1 MREFGIKFKFE
12 VPYINKKH
20 FEGIFEK
27 IADALDIQFDE
38 EFKPYVKNDKINKEL
53 YKFRDVSSLSDA
65 SIKKIIDS
73 FFNFTFDNIINC
85 PLYRFIVLKNN
96 DKLTVLANIH
106 SSIFDF
112 TSVNTFYKLFNCVDN
127 IDSIS
132 LENNIISYYADF
144 DSYLNSSDFKKDS
157 EYWNNHILDG
167 LSSQKLYNLKSK
179 NYRSM
184 KILLKNEYLSSFLS
198 EHNITRFN
206 FILAIFSLYLSR
218 IDRTNACILKTAIP
232 SNKTDFG
239 PFDTDTLLKIPYC
252 GENSFDDYL
261 KEVNH
266 VHDVAANCT
275 KADIEN
281 YVEED
286 LTYYAVHDF
295 SKFENINIL
304 NGEGSALTLNLH
316 NDYLELIYNVD
327 LFSDVYINHMV
338 DNIRSLIDNVIDSP
352 NQKCCDIDIVSFNEH
367 ALISDFCHGNYVEFD
382 KDKNLAL
389 AFRENAKL
397 NPNKLAIDDG
407 INKISYG
414 QLEKSSNSI
423 AYDLQKNYGIDF
435 AKPVGLMLPR
445 TYHFPELVLSLNKIG
460 VPFIP
465 IDEEYPIKRIKQMID
480 ISGSECIITTK
491 NIAQRLDLD
500 INVICIEDLNSN
512 LECEVEIKG
521 KADDLFAIMFTSG
534 TTGLP
539 KGVMIPNKQLCGLAI
554 SFKSIISTQDYCDT
568 VGSYSSFSFTA
579 TDSLLWAL
587 YFGNSCRIFNESEK
601 GDFLLF
607 MNSLEECPLH
617 SLILPSVLIKPIL
630 ENPKIDI
637 DCLVSAGSKITE
649 LSSINSNKTLFNAY
663 GSTEA
668 KATLNICNSGK
679 DDFSCGKP
687 IDNTWVYILDENS
700 MQMPIGVPGEICI
713 STDNLSL
720 GYINN
725 PKLTN
730 EKYCDNPYCDCEYN
744 KKLYRTGDI
753 GFYNFEG
760 NIEII
765 GRDDDQ
771 LSVRGFRIESDEI
784 INIMNRYESISN
796 VCLDVDKDNLIAY
809 YTTND
814 DFNIDEVKDA
824 LKSELP
830 NYMIPSLFIKLD
842 AIPLNVNGKIDKLAL
857 KDTSRKVSNF
867 DTDDVVF
874 KCVVDS
880 FKEVLNTD
888 YILPDDDFVSLGGNS
903 LSAMKIQLLLNER
916 LNVHLFS
923 NEIMGLSTPLQISNY
938 IKFGSNTHRHV
949 GDVNYTFDEGCPL
962 SDSQLNV
969 YLDDEINNKGTAYNN
984 PFIIRFNKYYPVN
997 ELKKAIACLIDRY
1010 PILKSRVLI
1019 EKDSSPMSLFDAEI
1033 EINEGLLND
1042 IEYFVRPFDL
1052 DKCLSRFLIVEDDKS
1067 SVLCCDFHHLIFDGT
1082 SLNIL
1087 LDSLISLLND
1097 EDVDFVDN
1105 GILRQVSFEKDID
1118 SHYMD
1123 DAQKF
1128 LDNMLADRDEVYGL
1142 LPCVDNS
1149 GESVFDDVV
1158 FVDGSILTSFLE
1170 GNSITHNQF
1179 FASVFAYSLSKFSC
1193 SSKVLFNLI
1202 ENGRGHMDLSS
1213 SVGMFVRT
1221 LPLLLDCRN
1230 QSVRSFLKYS
1240 ANTINSLMEYD
1251 LYPFHVLANEYDL
1264 DSDIL
1269 FQYSHNIFKNSF
1281 DDNGDYKVD
1290 ELKHESQGDMSF
1302 FIYDCG
1308 KNKFGIKIKYSN
1320 KFSYGFIKQFV
1331 ESYKLILQEMIYK
1344 DKLEELD
1351 YISEFDL
1358 EILDDINKTQH
1369 DLDYNDV
1376 MDAFNDNLSKYPKN
1390 NLVSMHDRAYSYGE
1404 GAYIAHEIAKEL
1416 LNLGVKP
1423 QNRVAFLTERSEHYM
1438 FAILG
1443 ILSIGAVFVP
1453 LDDNHPDKRLR
1464 FMMDDAEV
1472 KVIIGCDETYNRLNE
1487 LNNELPIL
1495 NISEIL
1501 KNNAGTLT
1509 ELPVSYGQVA
1519 SILYTS
1525 GTTGIPKGVMVTR
1538 KSILNVAAY
1547 YADTYGLDNSD
1558 VYALYPSIGFD
1569 AGSQSVFKAIY
1580 AGACLSIVPEEIK
1593 YDMTKLNEYFIN
1605 QNVTHTIIT
1614 TPVGKLF
1621 MQNVENTSLKYLFV
1635 GGEKLGKFQSPKNY
1649 QLVDEYGPT
1658 EGNNFISSIKNSDK
1672 LDSSSIG
1679 WLNYNSKAY
1688 ILDDESRRVPIGAV
1702 GELCICGYQIADG
1715 YLNREEETQKSFV
1728 DNPFDDDEYY
1738 KKLYH
1743 TGDLVR
1749 ILPDGSLA
1757 IVGRR
1762 DGQVKIRG
1770 NRIELSEIESVI
1782 REIDYV
1788 DNVTV
1793 QIIKN
1798 GSNDEL
1804 VAYVVVNREFDD
1816 YVLKE
1821 NISDYVG
1828 KYKPDY
1834 MIPSFVIKLDEIP
1847 LNINGK
1853 INRNALPNVDLDNLH
1868 SEYIAPSTKNE
1879 EMVVEAF
1886 ERIFNRKIGVYDDFT
1901 ILGGNSL
1908 TAIKLLQHLDNPK
1921 ITAADILTLRTPYAI
1936 SRKIDDNS
1944 FDLDLYNM
1952 DDGCPLSESQLNVYL
1967 DIIANNKMDS
1977 YIIPVVMNIS
1987 KAYSVEELCDALRRM
2002 IDVHPILGMCIND
2015 KDGVPHLVKGEE
2027 PQILVKSDVNW
2038 EYINEFKTKTF
2049 DLTNSL
2055 CRFLITENDG
2065 DAQDFT
2071 LYAVFHH
2078 LIFDGLSILIF
2089 EKDLQAILEGEREI
2103 GFDDSFLKVSR
2114 FNKRISETEQ
2124 FNEAHDFFSS
2134 MLADYEEVGV
2144 LLDDVDSNGPGSCW
2158 FDLSFDNALFNKF
2171 LNWHKV
2177 SENVLFTGV
2186 FAYTLSRFTGSD
2198 KVLFNI
2204 IENGRDRFNNYDS
2217 IGMFVNTMP
2226 LIVDCKS
2233 QQISSFMNSMFDRV
2247 YNVMKY
2253 NYYPFRFL
2261 ANEYGLNLDVIFQFK
2276 PDWFK
2281 NNAVNQSTDIVDIGS
2296 LIHDMSD
2303 LISDFVCEVIQMGDD
2318 YRLRITYS
2326 DKYSEAMIKCFS
2338 QVFNLVLSQILIH
2351 NDFDEI
2357 NYLPSSD
2364 LELLEFYNE
2373 TEKELKYNDILDAFL
2388 ENLSKYPK
2396 NNLVSMGDRSYTYG
2410 EGAYVINEIVN
2421 RLNKLN
2427 VKSNDNISFLVNRSE
2442 WYLFVPMAILSM
2454 GCVYVPLDDAH
2465 PDERIKLILDDTQSK
2480 VVVVTDDTYERAK
2493 NLAENCVV
2501 LNVSD
2506 ILNKK
2511 IKSSTD
2517 LNVSYGD
2524 LACIIY
2530 TSGTTGVPKGVKITR
2545 LAILNASSVYVD
2557 KYAMGNDDV
2566 YGFYV
2571 SIGFDVGSLGL
2582 WATICAGASL
2592 VIIPEKIKLDVIKLN
2607 DYFVRHNV
2615 TYSAI
2620 TAQVAKLFI
2629 QNIKDTSLKVLSVGG
2644 EKLGQ
2649 IESPGYQVIDEFGPT
2664 EAFAF
2669 VSSIN
2674 TLDKIDSTSVGSLNY
2689 NTKAYV
2695 LDNEYR
2701 RVPYGAVGELYLSGW
2716 QIAEGYLN
2724 REEETVK
2731 SFIAN
2736 PFEGNRNYNSIYRTG
2751 DMVRLLPDGSI
2762 AILGRR
2768 DRQVKIRGNR
2778 VELSEI
2784 EVLIRELDYVKD
2796 VTVQTIK
2803 NGSNNELVA
2812 YVVLVEEIG
2821 NVKDYIC
2828 DYVGKNKPKY
2838 MIPSFV
2844 VSLDEI
2850 PLTVN
2855 GKVDKDKL
2863 PNVTVESEQEYEY
2876 PESFIEKAIANGF
2889 SQVLNIS
2896 RPISRNDEFNALGG
2910 DSISVMMLIVK
2921 LREINL
2927 HVSVKDVLENQSV
2940 RKIAEKVKYKLSTT
2954 NISQEPYIGFIN
2966 QTPVTSF
2973 FWNLNLKNPSY
2984 FNQSLLFECSEK
2996 IDKVILRKAMQS
3008 VVNHHDILRS
3018 KVVEGKLYVGEING
3032 DEYFTIENCN
3042 PSDYRNETERINRG
3056 IDIFNGPM
3064 IKLGIFEEENADYL
3078 YVAIHHLIVDGISW
3092 RVIPEDLN
3100 LAYLQLLNGEEMSLP
3115 TKTNSYQDYALA
3127 IEEYKNNKQVLKQKT
3142 FWKNVLND
3150 LMNVKHTE
3158 IGKNPR
3164 KMQTIQLKYSKE
3176 KTSILLT
3183 NAIKEYD
3190 ASINGLF
3197 LSAIVKAWKNVTG
3210 ESKLSI
3216 RVESHGRE
3224 DFDENLLIERT
3235 VGWFSTCYP
3244 IILKCEGNEN
3254 NEIIDNVEKIL
3265 ADVPQ
3270 NGFAYPILMGIET
3283 DVMPLLTFNYLGELN
3298 GIKTGEMFVP
3308 KYKPGLAPLIAAEN
3322 DFGCDINVNG
3332 YSIDKEPIF
3341 ELRYDG
3347 NRFKQ
3352 KMIEQFAN
3360 EILKT
3365 LDEFIEYCDKDD
3377 YRDDI
3382 CIFSSHPN
3390 KKNLFIIHSANFGS
3404 EFFFYL
3410 AEQLKDDYSVYVIEP
3425 YNLNHMESPLTS
3437 VEEFAQKY
3445 IKMIKT
3451 IQPEGP
3457 YYLGGF
3463 CFGGSIAHE
3472 MSIELK
3478 KRNENV
3484 DKLIIFDANNIEDNE
3499 LQKLLIEHQ
3508 ILHAYSQQRGG
3519 ALNPKGISVGDMA
3532 AQAKLAGSIWLNYK
3546 PKYYDGET
3554 LFFKSSVKPAGLDEN
3569 ANKMYDY
3576 LLATKAG
3583 GYENY
3588 YDDEKLKVIDVP
3600 VEHNRIFS
3608 DKGLEIIIPE
3618 MKKFIGKGDL
3628 K

>member
-1 MREFGIKFKFE
+1 MGKFEIRFKFE
-12 VPYINKKH
+12 IPYIIKKQ

-27 IADALDIQFDE
+27 IADALNIQFDE
-38 EFKPYVKNDKINKEL
+38 ELKPYVNNKAYPYE
-53 YKFRDVSSLSDA
+53 FRDVSSLSEDN
-65 SIKKIIDS
+65 IKKIMDS
-73 FFNFTFDNIINC
+73 FFNFTFNDIINV
-85 PLYRFIVLKNN
+85 PLYRFLVLKTPG
-96 DKLTVLANIH
+96 KLTVLANIH
-106 SSIFDF
+106 SLIFDY
-112 TSVNTFYKLFNCVDN
+112 TSINTFYKLFNAIDE
-127 IDSIS
+127 IDSPI
-132 LENNIISYYADF
+132 LESNIISYYD
-144 DSYLNSSDFKKDS
+144 DLDNYLNSSDFKNDC
-157 EYWNNHILDG
+157 EYWNKHILEG
-167 LSSQKLYNLKSK
+167 LSSQKLYNLKSE
-179 NYRSM
+179 NYRNIKAS
-184 KILLKNEYLSSFLS
+184 LENEVLSSFLN
-198 EHNITRFN
+198 EVNIPKFN

-218 IDRTNACILKTAIP
+218 IDRTNECLLKTFIP
-232 SNKTDFG
+232 SNKIDLG
-239 PFDTDTLLKIPYC
+239 PFDKETILKIEYSK
-252 GENSFDDYL
+252 ENSFDDYL
-261 KEVNH
+261 NEVNR
-266 VHDVAANCT
+266 VYNDAAERT
-275 KADIEN
+275 ITDIDN
-281 YVEED
+281 YFEDD
-286 LTYYAVHDF
+286 LTYYSINDF
-295 SKFENINIL
+295 SEFEDISIL
-304 NGEGSALTLNLH
+304 NGNGFALTLNLH
-316 NDYLELIYNVD
+316 KDCLELVYNAD
-327 LFSDVYINHMV
+327 LFSDVYIEHMMA
-338 DNIRSLIDNVIDSP
+338 NIMSLIDGVIDSP
-352 NQKCCDIDIVSFNEH
+352 NQRCCDIDIVSSNER
-367 ALISDFCHGNYVEFD
+367 ALISDFCHGNDVEFD

-389 AFRENAKL
+389 VFRENAKS

-407 INKISYG
+407 VNKISYG
-414 QLEKSSNSI
+414 QLEMSSNSI
-423 AYDLQKNYGIDF
+423 AYDLRENHGIDF
-435 AKPVGLMLPR
+435 ANPVGLILPR

-460 VPFIP
+460 VPFVP
-465 IDEEYPIKRIKQMID
+465 IDAEYPIKRIKQMVE
-480 ISGSECIITTK
+480 ISESEYIITTK
-491 NIAQRLDLD
+491 DIAQNLDLNV
-500 INVICIEDLNSN
+500 NVICIEDLNSD
-512 LECEVEIKG
+512 LDCEVEIKG
-521 KADDLFAIMFTSG
+521 KGDDLFAIMFTSG
-534 TTGLP
+534 TSGIP

-554 SFKSIISTQDYCDT
+554 AFKSIISTQKPCDT

-579 TDSLLWAL
+579 TDSMLWAL
-587 YFGNSCRIFNESEK
+587 YFGNSCRIFNEHEK
-601 GDFLLF
+601 EDFLVF
-607 MNSLEECPLH
+607 MDVLEECPLH
-617 SLILPSVLIKPIL
+617 SIILPAVLIKPIL
-630 ENPKIDI
+630 DNHNIEI
-637 DCLVSAGSKITE
+637 DCLVSAGSKITKF
-649 LSSINSNKTLFNAY
+649 SSIDSNKKLFNAY
-663 GSTEA
+663 GLTEA
-668 KATLNICNSGK
+668 KASLNICNLGK
-679 DDFSCGKP
+679 YDFSCGKP
-687 IDNTWVYILDENS
+687 LDNTWVYILDENS
-700 MQMPIGVPGEICI
+700 MMMPIGVPGEICI
-713 STDNLSL
+713 STDNLSK
-720 GYINN
+720 GYVNN
-725 PKLTN
+725 PKLTS
-730 EKYCDNPYCDCEYN
+730 EKYVDNPYCNCEYN
-744 KKLYRTGDI
+744 KKLYKSGDI

-760 NIEII
+760 NLEII

-771 LSVRGFRIESDEI
+771 LSLRGFRIESDEI
-784 INIMNRYESISN
+784 INIMNRYEAISN
-796 VCLDVDKDNLIAY
+796 VCLDVDNDSLIAY

-814 DFNIDEVKDA
+814 DLDIEEVKDA

-830 NYMIPSLFIKLD
+830 KYMIPSLFIKLEE
-842 AIPLNVNGKIDKLAL
+842 IPLNVNGKIDKLAL
-857 KDTSRKVSNF
+857 KDTSREVSNL
-867 DTDDVVF
+867 DSDDEIL
-874 KCVVDS
+874 KCVVGS

-888 YILPDDDFVSLGGNS
+888 SVLLDDDFVSLGGNS
-903 LSAMKIQLLLNER
+903 LSALKLQLLLKER

-923 NEIMGLSTPLQISNY
+923 NEIMNLSTPNRISNY
-938 IKFGSNTHRHV
+938 IKFDLNTYRRV
-949 GDVNYTFDEGCPL
+949 EDVNYTFDEGCPL

-969 YLDDEINNKGTAYNN
+969 YLDEEVNDKGTSYNN
-984 PFIIRFNKYYPVN
+984 PFIIRFNKYYSTD
-997 ELKKAIACLIDRY
+997 ELKKAITELMGMY

-1019 EKDSSPMSLFDAEI
+1019 EKDSLPMNLFDAEI
-1033 EINEGLLND
+1033 EINEGSLDD
-1042 IEYFVRPFDL
+1042 IEHFVRPFDL
-1052 DKCLSRFLIVEDDKS
+1052 DKCLSRFLMVEDDKS
-1067 SVLCCDFHHLIFDGT
+1067 SILCCDFHHMIFDGT

-1087 LDSLISLLND
+1087 LDSLVSLLNN
-1097 EDVDFVDN
+1097 EDVDFTDN
-1105 GILRQVSFEKDID
+1105 GILRQVSFEKDMD
-1118 SHYMD
+1118 SHYID

-1128 LDNMLADRDEVYGL
+1128 LDNMLADRDEVYDL
-1142 LPCVDNS
+1142 LPCVDSNS
-1149 GESVFDDVV
+1149 ESVFDDVV
-1158 FVDGSILTSFLE
+1158 NVDESILTSFLK

-1179 FASVFAYSLSKFSC
+1179 FTSVFAYSLSKFAG

-1202 ENGRGHMDLSS
+1202 ENGRGHMDLSN

-1221 LPLLLDCRN
+1221 LPLLLDCKN
-1230 QSVRSFLKYS
+1230 QSVSSFLKYS
-1240 ANTINSLMEYD
+1240 SNTINSLMEYD

-1264 DSDIL
+1264 NSDIL
-1269 FQYSHNIFKNSF
+1269 FQYSHDIFRNSF
-1281 DDNGDYKVD
+1281 DDNNDYHVD

-1302 FIYDCG
+1302 FIYDYG
-1308 KNKFGIKIKYSN
+1308 KDQFAIKIKYSD
-1320 KFSYGFIKQFV
+1320 KFSYRFIKQFA
-1331 ESYKLILQEMIYK
+1331 ESYKLILQEMICK
-1344 DKLEELD
+1344 DKLDELN
-1351 YISEFDL
+1351 YISESDL
-1358 EILDDINKTQH
+1358 EILDNINKTH
-1369 DLDYNDV
+1369 HNLDYNDV
-1376 MDAFNDNLSKYPKN
+1376 LDAFNDNLSEYPDN
-1390 NLVSMHDRAYSYGE
+1390 NLVSMHDRTYSYGE
-1404 GAYIAHEIAKEL
+1404 GAYIAHEIAEKL
-1416 LNLGVKP
+1416 LNLGVEP
-1423 QNRVAFLTERSEHYM
+1423 QNRVAFLTERSEYYM

-1453 LDDNHPDKRLR
+1453 LDDNHPNKRLR
-1464 FMMDDAEV
+1464 FMMDDADV
-1472 KVIIGCDETYNRLNE
+1472 KVVIGCDETYNRLND
-1487 LNNELPIL
+1487 LNNEIPIL
-1495 NISEIL
+1495 NISDIL
-1501 KNNAGTLT
+1501 KKDVGFLT
-1509 ELPVSYGQVA
+1509 ELPVSYGQLA

-1525 GTTGIPKGVMVTR
+1525 GTTGVPKGVMITR

-1547 YADTYGLDNSD
+1547 YVDTYGLDNND

-1593 YDMTKLNEYFIN
+1593 YDMTKLNEYFIK

-1621 MQNVENTSLKYLFV
+1621 MQNVEDTSLKYLFV
-1635 GGEKLGKFQSPKNY
+1635 GGEKLGEFRSPENY

-1658 EGNNFISSIKNSDK
+1658 EGNNFISSIKNSEK

-1688 ILDDESRRVPIGAV
+1688 ILDGESRRVPLGAV
-1702 GELCICGYQIADG
+1702 GELCISGYQIANG

-1728 DNPFDDDEYY
+1728 DNPFDDDENY

-1749 ILPDGSLA
+1749 LLPDDSLA

-1770 NRIELSEIESVI
+1770 NRVELSEIESVI

-1798 GSNDEL
+1798 GANDEL
-1804 VAYVVVNREFDD
+1804 VAYLVVNREFDD
-1816 YVLKE
+1816 YALKE
-1821 NISDYVG
+1821 DISDYVG

-1853 INRNALPNVDLDNLH
+1853 IDRNALPKVDLDSLH
-1868 SEYIAPSTKNE
+1868 SEYVAPSTENE
-1879 EMVVEAF
+1879 KMVVEAF
-1886 ERIFNRKIGVYDDFT
+1886 EKIFNRKIGLYDDFT
-1901 ILGGNSL
+1901 VLGGNSL
-1908 TAIKLLQHLDNPK
+1908 TAIKLLQHLDGPK
-1921 ITAADILTLRTPYAI
+1921 ITAADVLTLRTPYAI
-1936 SRKIDDNS
+1936 SKKIKDNS
-1944 FDLDLYNM
+1944 FDLDLYNLE
-1952 DDGCPLSESQLNVYL
+1952 DGCPLSESQLNVYL

-1977 YIIPVVMNIS
+1977 YIIPVAMNIS
-1987 KAYSVEELCDALRRM
+1987 KDYSAGELCDALRRM
-2002 IDVHPILGMCIND
+2002 IEVHPILGMCVSD
-2015 KDGVPHLVKGEE
+2015 REDVPHLVKGEE
-2027 PQILVKSDVNW
+2027 PQILVKSDVDDG
-2038 EYINEFKTKTF
+2038 YINEFKTETF

-2065 DAQDFT
+2065 DAQGLT

-2078 LIFDGLSILIF
+2078 LVFDGLSIFIF
-2089 EKDLQAILEGEREI
+2089 EKDLQSILEGEDEI

-2134 MLADYEEVGV
+2134 MLADYDEAGV
-2144 LLDDVDSNGPGSCW
+2144 LLDDVDSNGPGSSW
-2158 FDLSFDNALFNKF
+2158 FDLSFDNGLFNKF
-2171 LNWHKV
+2171 LDRHNI
-2177 SENVLFTGV
+2177 SENVLFTSV

-2226 LIVDCKS
+2226 MIVDCKS
-2233 QQISSFMNSMFDRV
+2233 QEVSSFMNSMFDRI

-2281 NNAVNQSTDIVDIGS
+2281 NNDVNQNTDIIDVDS
-2296 LIHDMSD
+2296 LINDMAD
-2303 LISDFVCEVIQMGDD
+2303 FISDFVCEVIQMDED

-2326 DKYSEAMIKCFS
+2326 DKYSDVMIKRFS
-2338 QVFNLVLSQILIH
+2338 HVFNLILSQIIVHKDL
-2351 NDFDEI
+2351 DKI
-2357 NYLPSSD
+2357 NYIPSSD
-2364 LELLEFYNE
+2364 LELLESYNE

-2388 ENLSKYPK
+2388 ENLSKYS
-2396 NNLVSMGDRSYTYG
+2396 NNKLVSMDDRSYTYG
-2410 EGAYVINEIVN
+2410 EGAYIINEIVS
-2421 RLNKLN
+2421 RLNELN
-2427 VKSNDNISFLVNRSE
+2427 VKSQDNVSFLVDRSE
-2442 WYLFVPMAILSM
+2442 WYLFVPLAILSM

-2465 PDERIKLILDDTQSK
+2465 PDERIRLILEDSKSK
-2480 VVVVTDDTYERAK
+2480 VVIATDETYERAK
-2493 NLAENCVV
+2493 ELADGCVV

-2506 ILNKK
+2506 ILS
-2511 IKSSTD
+2511 KSLKSLTS
-2517 LNVSYGD
+2517 LNGEYGD
-2524 LACIIY
+2524 LACILY

-2545 LAILNASSVYVD
+2545 KAILNASSVYVD

-2571 SIGFDVGSLGL
+2571 SIGFDIGSLGL

-2592 VIIPEKIKLDVIKLN
+2592 VIVPEEIKVDVIKLN

-2649 IESPGYQVIDEFGPT
+2649 IESPDYQVMDEFGPT

-2669 VSSIN
+2669 VSSVN
-2674 TLDKIDSTSVGSLNY
+2674 SLDKIDLTSVGSLNY

-2695 LDNEYR
+2695 LDNERR
-2701 RVPYGAVGELYLSGW
+2701 RVPFGAAGELYLAGH

-2724 REEETVK
+2724 RDEETAN

-2736 PFEGNRNYNSIYRTG
+2736 PFEDDSNYNLLYRTG

-2778 VELSEI
+2778 VELPEI
-2784 EVLIRELDYVKD
+2784 EVLIRELDYVND

-2803 NGSNNELVA
+2803 NGTNNELVA
-2812 YVVLVEEIG
+2812 YVVLSKEIG

-2828 DYVGKNKPKY
+2828 NYVGENKPNY
-2838 MIPSFV
+2838 MVPSFV

-2855 GKVDKDKL
+2855 GKVDTARL
-2863 PNVTVESEQEYEY
+2863 PQVDVESEREYEY

-2896 RPISRNDEFNALGG
+2896 RPISRHDEFNALGG
-2910 DSISVMMLIVK
+2910 DSISVMMLVVK

-2940 RKIAEKVKYKLSTT
+2940 RKIAEKVEYKLSAS
-2954 NISQEPYIGFIN
+2954 NVSQKPFEGFVN
-2966 QTPVTSF
+2966 QTPITSY
-2973 FWNLNLKNPSY
+2973 FWDLDLKDPSY
-2984 FNQSLLFECSEK
+2984 FNQALLFECSEK
-2996 IDKVILRKAMQS
+2996 IDRDILRKAMQS

-3018 KVVEGKLYVGEING
+3018 KVREGRLYVGEIDG
-3032 DEYFTIENCN
+3032 KDYFTIDNCN
-3042 PSDYRNETERINRG
+3042 SKDYRNETERINRG
-3056 IDIFNGPM
+3056 IDIVNGPL

-3078 YVAIHHLIVDGISW
+3078 YIAIHHLIVDGISW
-3092 RVIPEDLN
+3092 RIIPEDLN
-3100 LAYLQLLNGEEMSLP
+3100 LAYMQLLNGDEISLP

-3127 IEEYKNNKQVLKQKT
+3127 IDEYKNSKQVLKQKT
-3142 FWKNVLND
+3142 FWENILND
-3150 LMNVKHTE
+3150 LMNVKHTK

-3164 KMQTIQLKYSKE
+3164 KMQAIRLKYSKE
-3176 KTSILLT
+3176 KTSILFT
-3183 NAIKEYD
+3183 NAIKEYN

-3210 ESKLSI
+3210 DSELSI

-3224 DFDENLLIERT
+3224 DFDDNLLIERT
-3235 VGWFSTCYP
+3235 VGWFSSCYP
-3244 IILKCEGNEN
+3244 LILKCNGDEN
-3254 NEIIDNVEKIL
+3254 GEIVDNVEKML

-3270 NGFAYPILMGIET
+3270 NGFAYPVLMGIET
-3283 DVMPLLTFNYLGELN
+3283 DLMPLLTFNYLGEIN

-3308 KYKPGLAPLIAAEN
+3308 TYKPDLAPLIAAEN
-3322 DFGCDINVNG
+3322 DFSCDINING

-3341 ELRYDG
+3341 ELRYNS
-3347 NRFKQ
+3347 NRFNQ
-3352 KMIEQFAN
+3352 ETMEQFAN

-3365 LDEFIEYCDKDD
+3365 LDELVEYCDENDYSDD
-3377 YRDDI
+3377 M

-3404 EFFFYL
+3404 EFFYYL

-3445 IKMIKT
+3445 IQMIKS

-3478 KRNENV
+3478 KQNEEV
-3484 DKLIIFDANNIEDNE
+3484 DKLIIFDANNIEDKE
-3499 LQKLLIEHQ
+3499 LQKLLIDHQ
-3508 ILHAYSQQRGG
+3508 ILHSYNQQQGG

-3532 AQAKLAGSIWLNYK
+3532 AQAKIAGSIWLNYR
-3546 PKYYDGET
+3546 PKHYDGET
-3554 LFFKSSVKPAGLDEN
+3554 LFFKSSIKPEGLDED

-3583 GYENY
+3583 GYEDY
-3588 YDDEKLKVIDVP
+3588 YDDEKLTVIDVP

-3618 MKKFIGKGDL
+3618 MKKFIGNGDL
-3628 K
+3628 